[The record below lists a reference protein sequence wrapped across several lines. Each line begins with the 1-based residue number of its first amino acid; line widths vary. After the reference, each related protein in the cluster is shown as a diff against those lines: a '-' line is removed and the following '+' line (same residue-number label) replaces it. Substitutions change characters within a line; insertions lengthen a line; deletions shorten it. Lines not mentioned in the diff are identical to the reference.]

1 MQLYKNHVRSITR
14 GSDVALRGALV
25 LGSQPAAGRSE
36 PLETEAGQRIITQGH
51 AMAPQPRRALSLF
64 NLGGKG

>member
-14 GSDVALRGALV
+14 GSDVALGGALV
-25 LGSQPAAGRSE
+25 PGSQPAAGWSG
-36 PLETEAGQRIITQGH
+36 PLETEAGQRAVTQGH
-51 AMAPQPRRALSLF
+51 AIAPRPRGALPLF